1 MSREQFIACVEREQE
16 ALRGF
21 LLALCCGNKE
31 EADDLAQDALVK
43 AYLACSGFRDG
54 GKFRSWLFKIAH
66 NTFLSYKRSLKPTL
80 SIDDACVQ
88 ALPQSGSGEGTS
100 SDLYL
105 ALSMLPPKER
115 SSITLFYLNGY
126 NIKEIAA
133 ITEVSQDAV
142 KQQLSR
148 GREKLRAILKIE
160 N

>member
-1 MSREQFIACVEREQE
+1 MNREQFIACVEREQE

-21 LLALCCGNKE
+21 LLALCCGNRD

-66 NTFLSYKRSLKPTL
+66 NTFLSYKRSQQTPTI
-80 SIDDACVQ
+80 SIDAVPIE
-88 ALPQSGSGEGTS
+88 ALPQRGSGEGA

-105 ALSMLPPKER
+105 ALATLPPKER
-115 SSITLFYLNGY
+115 SGY
-126 NIKEIAA
+126 SIKEIAA

-148 GREKLRAILKIE
+148 GREKLRKTLNIDH
-160 N
+160 

>member
-1 MSREQFIACVEREQE
+1 MNRETFIACVEREQE

-21 LLALCCGNKE
+21 LLALCCGNRD

-43 AYLACSGFRDG
+43 AYLACSGFSDG

-66 NTFLSYKRSLKPTL
+66 NTFLSH
-80 SIDDACVQ
+80 DAVPIE
-88 ALPQSGSGEGTS
+88 ALPQRGSGEGA

-105 ALSMLPPKER
+105 ALATLPPKER
-115 SSITLFYLNGY
+115 SAITLFYLNGY
-126 NIKEIAA
+126 SIKEIAA
-133 ITEVSQDAV
+133 ITETSQDAV

-148 GREKLRAILKIE
+148 GREKLREKLKIE